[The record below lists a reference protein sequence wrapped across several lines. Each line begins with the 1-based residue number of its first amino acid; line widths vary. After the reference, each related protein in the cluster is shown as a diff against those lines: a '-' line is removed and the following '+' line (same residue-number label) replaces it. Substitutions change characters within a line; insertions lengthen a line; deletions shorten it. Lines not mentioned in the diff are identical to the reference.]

1 VIDMKFGLLWLFILH
16 TLTTATATT
25 AATKVTPQDSLTD
38 FKWRHRLIITHV
50 DSEIKWSKL
59 QDKAQHHS
67 HKFSARKLMWLVVVK
82 NKTWVF
88 NISTFKT
95 ASPLLSAEVLT
106 IVEQNLGK
114 VLLIGLDGGIKNR
127 YPIQTFSLE
136 QIFNEIDLMPMRRI
150 ESNE

>member
-1 VIDMKFGLLWLFILH
+1 MKFALLWLFTLH
-16 TLTTATATT
+16 TLTTATT
-25 AATKVTPQDSLTD
+25 AATKVATKVTQQDSLTD

-59 QDKAQHHS
+59 QDEAQHHS
-67 HKFSARKLMWLVVVK
+67 HKFNARKLMWLVVVK

-136 QIFNEIDLMPMRRI
+136 QIFNDIDLMPMRRI